1 VERFA
6 DDQEVAMAER
16 QRKLTGHR
24 NYARLREY
32 KATQVT
38 ADWLGPLGAHSVGI
52 GRKEVQGKRT
62 NTLALLVYV
71 ERKQPVARLSAEAV
85 PSSVS
90 YLSRK
95 EKREVRLP
103 TDVIETPRPAPEQ
116 DPETRIR
123 PVPGGVS
130 FGISGSTGTLGG
142 WVWDATDDTIVGVSN
157 NHVLGDTIGADTLQQ
172 GTADGG
178 SLPGDKIGD
187 VKRSVPRVAPGT
199 NLVDCAISAVDDAAN
214 ADLEVLEVGPGV
226 YEVATPTLDMLVEKF
241 GQTTHH
247 TFGRITDVDLET
259 TSTEGFFFDQQ
270 LRIVPVD
277 PSDDWS
283 AGGDSGSLVFS
294 QRPTSGDIKPAVGLH
309 WGGSG
314 VNGVACAIQNVFSA
328 LRLTTLCNSLFSAFL
343 DALFETEQGEIE
355 PDTEARL
362 RDVAAAAPSVRA
374 RPGLALP
381 VTPRARTI
389 AAARGFHAGI
399 SRDVQARLETSRR
412 GRLLTQLVDT
422 HRAELANL
430 LLKDGDIRR
439 ATVASLRPLVAG
451 ATTSTE
457 VLERALSAEDLKRLD
472 ALAEEVVRRGSD
484 RLAKSLGPLRRLAKS
499 AEGKTPGE
507 ILGIKL

>member
-1 VERFA
+1 
-6 DDQEVAMAER
+6 MAER
-16 QRKLTGHR
+16 RRRLTGQR

-32 KATQVT
+32 KATRVT
-38 ADWLGPLGAHSVGI
+38 AEWMGRLGAHSVGI

-62 NTLALLVYV
+62 DTLALLFYV
-71 ERKQPVARLSAEAV
+71 ERKQLVERLSADLV
-85 PSSVS
+85 PDSVS
-90 YLSRK
+90 FLSRK

-103 TDVIETPRPAPEQ
+103 TDVIETPQPAPEQ

-142 WVWDATDDTIVGVSN
+142 WVWDTTDDTIVAVTN
-157 NHVLGDTIGADTLQQ
+157 NHVLGNMTGADTLQQ

-187 VKRSVPRVAPGT
+187 VKRSIARVAGAT
-199 NLVDCAISAVDDAAN
+199 NLVDCAITDVDDADN
-214 ADLEVLEVGPGV
+214 VDSRVLEIGSAV
-226 YEVATPTLDMLVEKF
+226 YAVDTPALDMLVEKF

-247 TFGRITDVDLET
+247 TFGEITDVDLET
-259 TSTEGFFFDQQ
+259 TSSDGFSFDDQ

-294 QRPTSGDIKPAVGLH
+294 QTPASGEIKPAVGLH

-314 VNGVACAIQNVFSA
+314 VNGVACKIQNVFSA
-328 LRLTTLCNSLFSAFL
+328 LDLTTICAGLFAAFL
-343 DALFETEQGEIE
+343 DALFETEEEGEIE
-355 PDTEARL
+355 PDTERRL
-362 RDVAAAAPSVRA
+362 RGIAAAAPSARA
-374 RPGLALP
+374 GVPLP
-381 VTPRARTI
+381 VTSRARRTV
-389 AAARGFHAGI
+389 AARKFHAGI
-399 SRDVQARLETSRR
+399 SRDIQARLETSRR
-412 GRLLTQLVDT
+412 GRLVTELADA
-422 HRAELANL
+422 HRAEIADL

-439 ATVASLRPLVAG
+439 ATVAALRPIVAG

-457 VLERALSAEDLKRLD
+457 VLQRALAAEDLKRLD
-472 ALAEEVVRRGSD
+472 ALAQAVGRRGSD
-484 RLAKSLGPLRRLAKS
+484 RFGKRLASVRRLARS
-499 AEGKTPGE
+499 AEGKTPAE